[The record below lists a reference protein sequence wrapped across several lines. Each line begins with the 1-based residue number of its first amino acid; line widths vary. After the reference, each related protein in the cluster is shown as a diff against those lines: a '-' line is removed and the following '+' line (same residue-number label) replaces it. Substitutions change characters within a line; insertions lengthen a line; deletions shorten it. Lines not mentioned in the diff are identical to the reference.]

1 MIENQSDNI
10 DIKEND
16 VSNQENA
23 PEDTSSAGEQII
35 ENDELSS
42 QKTEEINTEELKN
55 TISNN
60 DARLEQLEKEHETLK
75 NQYVRI
81 SADFDNFRKRQS
93 RDQDDLKI
101 QLVSKTLTAILPI
114 VDNFERARQQ
124 LKPESEEAQALH
136 RSYQGLYKQLVEV
149 LKQQGVSPMRVVGQQ
164 FDPNLHEA
172 VLREPSEEFQED
184 FIVEELQRG
193 YHLEGKVLRH
203 ALVKVSMGPGKQ
215 NSQELEEKANNIDE
229 NLSWHF
235 IGPLQSNKAKII
247 AKYADWIH
255 TIDRKKI
262 ADKINEE
269 CKKINKIINACIQ
282 VNISN
287 ESTKSGI
294 NPENLMIFAKYVD
307 SMENINLK
315 GIMVLPSL
323 GENNKKQMQDS
334 KLLHE
339 ELISVFPHAEYL
351 SMGTTSDFETA
362 IVSGSNMIRVGELI
376 FGKR

>member
-16 VSNQENA
+16 VSNQDDA
-23 PEDTSSAGEQII
+23 PDDTSSAKDKII
-35 ENDELSS
+35 QNDELSP

-93 RDQDDLKI
+93 RDQDDLKV

-124 LKPESEEAQALH
+124 LKPESEEAQSLH

-172 VLREPSEEFQED
+172 VLREPSEEFEED
-184 FIVEELQRG
+184 FIIEELQRG

-215 NSQELEEKANNIDE
+215 NSQQEVEHDTVEGD
-229 NLSWHF
+229 
-235 IGPLQSNKAKII
+235 
-247 AKYADWIH
+247 
-255 TIDRKKI
+255 
-262 ADKINEE
+262 
-269 CKKINKIINACIQ
+269 
-282 VNISN
+282 
-287 ESTKSGI
+287 
-294 NPENLMIFAKYVD
+294 VD
-307 SMENINLK
+307 SEVN
-315 GIMVLPSL
+315 
-323 GENNKKQMQDS
+323 
-334 KLLHE
+334 
-339 ELISVFPHAEYL
+339 
-351 SMGTTSDFETA
+351 TSED
-362 IVSGSNMIRVGELI
+362 V
-376 FGKR
+376 

>member
-10 DIKEND
+10 DDKEND
-16 VSNQENA
+16 ISDQENV
-23 PEDTSSAGEQII
+23 PVDSQISEDPTID
-35 ENDELSS
+35 NDESSS
-42 QKTEEINTEELKN
+42 QKKEDINTEDLKN

-172 VLREPSEEFQED
+172 VL
-184 FIVEELQRG
+184 
-193 YHLEGKVLRH
+193 
-203 ALVKVSMGPGKQ
+203 
-215 NSQELEEKANNIDE
+215 
-229 NLSWHF
+229 LS
-235 IGPLQSNKAKII
+235 L
-247 AKYADWIH
+247 IH
-255 TIDRKKI
+255 I
-262 ADKINEE
+262 
-269 CKKINKIINACIQ
+269 
-282 VNISN
+282 
-287 ESTKSGI
+287 
-294 NPENLMIFAKYVD
+294 
-307 SMENINLK
+307 
-315 GIMVLPSL
+315 
-323 GENNKKQMQDS
+323 
-334 KLLHE
+334 
-339 ELISVFPHAEYL
+339 
-351 SMGTTSDFETA
+351 
-362 IVSGSNMIRVGELI
+362 
-376 FGKR
+376 